1 MATCRKCNAPIRW
14 VKRYQSE
21 KQIACSEKVTTVVT
35 PSGEIIKGFQPHWQF
50 CPYETARTEPK
61 TMRTAKVADVKFRKK
76 S

>member
-14 VKRYQSE
+14 VKLYQSE
-21 KQIACSEKVTTVVT
+21 KSLPCSEKVTTVIT
-35 PSGEIIKGFQPHWQF
+35 PSGETIKGFQPHSQF
-50 CPYETARTEPK
+50 CPFDTARPEPK